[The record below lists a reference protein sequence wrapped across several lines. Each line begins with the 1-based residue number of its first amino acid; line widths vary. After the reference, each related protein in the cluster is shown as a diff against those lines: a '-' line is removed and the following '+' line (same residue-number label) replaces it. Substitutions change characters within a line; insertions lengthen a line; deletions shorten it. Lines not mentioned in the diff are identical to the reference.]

1 MFEIVVQHHFCA
13 AHSLRG
19 YDGKCG
25 NTHGHN
31 FKVQLTVAG
40 TRLNALGIL
49 VDFKDVK
56 AVLQMVIDD
65 VDHQNLNELPAFTSV
80 NPSTENLCRFFYDR
94 VAAGLKSMPGGE
106 EVRLTEVRI
115 AETDQY
121 SGVYRPMP

>member
-19 YDGKCG
+19 YEGKCR

-40 TRLNALGIL
+40 ERLNELGIL

-56 AVLQMVIDD
+56 AVLQTVIDE
-65 VDHQNLNELPAFTSV
+65 VDHQNLNELPEFTDV
-80 NPSTENLCRFFYDR
+80 NPSTENLCKFFYDR
-94 VAAGLKSMPGGE
+94 VAAGLLAIAGGAG
-106 EVRLTEVRI
+106 VRLVEVRI
-115 AETDQY
+115 AETEQY
-121 SGVYRPMP
+121 AGVYRP